1 MRIAWLALCLLV
13 ACGSDETATPDVDPE
28 PEADPAPAS
37 TEAAPE
43 AEPDGEPEA
52 EGPQPGDTVRVLD
65 LPDEGELA
73 IETLESHPIEVDVD
87 EQGRYSDTYSPN
99 TWTRI
104 EHPVEGVADAVRD
117 ASLAVFEGACGSDD
131 DEYCIAF
138 GGLCAPG
145 LAHERL
151 ISLHCRIL
159 VQGDR
164 GNPWATLRAPTF
176 VVADGA
182 LEGVE
187 VRDMLLPGTDLD
199 TPIREGCQRAVRRRL
214 ADADDYERTVLGS
227 PREACEGAPRYA
239 SIAIEAD
246 GLSATFLRDVESESQ
261 TERVA
266 IPFRAL
272 DRAILADSA
281 LGQVLAELDGVT
293 TVEVEV
299 PQGAALPGEEVQG
312 FSVDARSAERSELLW
327 RWASLPREQRRDVF
341 LIDGDPERYLA
352 SPDEER
358 ARALAR
364 AFEAETARV
373 RWRAGL
379 RPYLGRARTQLA
391 LRTGGFVMHV
401 PRGTLLTGLEGR
413 VRGRDSA
420 RGRRGTRTFIAP
432 HPSFDAWAAGN
443 LVEDHDGCVPSADTF
458 IDAMPEDR
466 RARARRTV
474 MTMLVEIRR
483 QGANR
488 PAVAFAAATSRRT
501 YRRHGTARLD
511 IYELGEDCAVGP
523 RRGRY
528 DVDGHLTSLFLPTTN
543 AHGGEQLVVIGAQQ
557 WTVHRLGSGEE
568 LYSHDR
574 DYGTEPLGRE
584 TIEGV
589 YYPFVVDDPRDGDD
603 GFRVRYEDDAIVA
616 E

>member
-1 MRIAWLALCLLV
+1 MRVASLALCLLV
-13 ACGSDETATPDVDPE
+13 ACGSEATPTPDVDPE

-37 TEAAPE
+37 NEAAPQ
-43 AEPDGEPEA
+43 AEPEGEPEP
-52 EGPQPGDTVRVLD
+52 ERPRPGDTVRVID
-65 LPDEGELA
+65 LPDEGELEVEA
-73 IETLESHPIEVDVD
+73 LESHPIEVDVT
-87 EQGRYSDTYSPN
+87 ERGRYGDTYSPN

-104 EHPVEGVADAVRD
+104 EHPVEGIADAVRD
-117 ASLAVFEGACGSDD
+117 ASLAFFQSACSSDD
-131 DEYCIAF
+131 DDYCVAF

-151 ISLHCRIL
+151 ISLQCRIL

-199 TPIREGCQRAVRRRL
+199 TPIRDACQRAVRRRL
-214 ADADDYERTVLGS
+214 ADADEYERDALGS
-227 PREACEGAPRYA
+227 PREACEGAPHHA
-239 SIAIEAD
+239 SIAIGRA
-246 GLSATFLRDVESESQ
+246 GISATFLRDVEAESE
-261 TERVA
+261 TERVT
-266 IPFRAL
+266 IPFRSL

-281 LGQVLAELDGVT
+281 LGQVLAGLDGVT
-293 TVEVEV
+293 TVQVEV
-299 PQGAALPGEEVQG
+299 PQGAALPGREVQG
-312 FSVDARSAERSELLW
+312 FSVGARSAERSELLW
-327 RWASLPREQRRDVF
+327 RWASLPDAQRQDVF

-364 AFEAETARV
+364 AFDAETARV

-379 RPYLGRARTQLA
+379 RPFLGRARTQLA

-401 PRGTLLTGLEGR
+401 PRGTLLAGVDGR

-420 RGRRGTRTFIAP
+420 RGRRGTRAFIAP

-466 RARARRTV
+466 RARARRTL

-483 QGANR
+483 QGASH

-511 IYELGEDCAVGP
+511 IYEVAEDCSVGP

-528 DVDGHLTSLFLPTTN
+528 DVDGHLSSLFLPTTN
-543 AHGGEQLVVIGAQQ
+543 AHGGEQLVVIGAEQ
-557 WTVHRLGSGEE
+557 WTIHRLGSGEA

-589 YYPFVVDDPRDGDD
+589 YYPFVIADTRNGEH